1 MSLFG
6 QAVVDAAIK
15 ESEEFKAGLDKEII
29 PIGLNMLVIEKM
41 DLEFSK
47 NNEPMFTIE
56 YAKAKDRE
64 KYRTFKDYYFF
75 GATAAVDKQGHNI
88 SAKKIVAFFKDA
100 FGYSIKPTNAED
112 TVEALNEILGQV
124 KQFEETRFRAV
135 VKHEKKLNQRLVE
148 FLAPAISFCG
158 LHNDENINEKSYDA
172 DKLLIPLSEYDRQ
185 RLAGNTPTKKN
196 NGAAGA
202 AKATGAANHPGTGAQ
217 NLGAPPVN
225 DDDDLPF

>member
-15 ESEEFKAGLDKEII
+15 ESEDFKASLDKEII
-29 PIGLNMLVIEKM
+29 PLGLNMLVIEKV
-41 DLEFSK
+41 DIEFSK

-64 KYRTFKDYYFF
+64 KYKTFKDYFFF
-75 GATAAVDKQGHNI
+75 GANAAMDKQGHNI

-100 FGYSIKPTNAED
+100 FGYSIKPTHAED

-135 VKHEKKLNQRLVE
+135 VKHEKRLNQRLVE
-148 FLAPAISFCG
+148 FLAPAIAFCG
-158 LHNDENINEKSYDA
+158 LHSDENINEKSYDA
-172 DKLLIPLSEYDRQ
+172 AKLLIPLSEYDRQ
-185 RLAGNTPTKKN
+185 RLAGTATSKKSS
-196 NGAAGA
+196 GAAGGGAAKTAAGA
-202 AKATGAANHPGTGAQ
+202 ATGSPNI
-217 NLGAPPVN
+217 GAPPVN